1 MAAYAVFLATGHTIR
16 SQSIKSGTILL
27 HLLAGLIQKFDAI
40 NRDVRKE
47 DNSNNLSPPIKV
59 VMNSIEKF
67 EKVPNRREAYTI
79 TMQKN
84 IGKQTL
90 YLKRYQQIS
99 HMTSLNV
106 AYKEASDN
114 LNGANQVVLDY

>member
-1 MAAYAVFLATGHTIR
+1 
-16 SQSIKSGTILL
+16 
-27 HLLAGLIQKFDAI
+27 
-40 NRDVRKE
+40 
-47 DNSNNLSPPIKV
+47 
-59 VMNSIEKF
+59 MNSIEKI
-67 EKVPNRREAYTI
+67 EKVPNRRDIYTI
-79 TMQKN
+79 AMQKN

-99 HMTSLNV
+99 HMTGLVV